1 MDKKIIKGLI
11 DEKLEV
17 IQEQFS
23 IIREYE
29 GKIPIIEL
37 DLIMASIRD
46 LYEFILGLQLE
57 NMGGA
62 MLKTSPKKEPPE
74 AAPPPAPVTVEMP
87 EKEEIQE
94 PVIEKVETPVEV
106 VTPTIEPAAP
116 VRLSS
121 GILSMEPVTH
131 EEPVTREEPVTETP
145 PVEKFEPY
153 IPEPTVSPVAQ
164 PLPPAPTTPETPVPP
179 APQSPP
185 GSAPVTEAGHDH
197 NQPHEKYQRITF
209 DLFSEGAQN
218 TLADRLREGQE
229 KRIADK
235 LQENKV
241 IDLRTTIGIND
252 KFLFINELFE
262 GNMRIYDEAVQKLN
276 ASTNLAQADLL
287 MLDLKI
293 VYNWDSES
301 PTVKKFVELVRKKF

>member
-23 IIREYE
+23 IIRAYE

-37 DLIMASIRD
+37 DLIMTSIRD
-46 LYEFILGLQLE
+46 LYELILSLQLE
-57 NMGGA
+57 NMGA
-62 MLKTSPKKEPPE
+62 VIPK
-74 AAPPPAPVTVEMP
+74 AAPAPEKQIITPPLAPPAPVIVEIP
-87 EKEEIQE
+87 KEEIIHPAAE
-94 PVIEKVETPVEV
+94 PVTQ
-106 VTPTIEPAAP
+106 
-116 VRLSS
+116 VRISTS
-121 GILSMEPVTH
+121 FISMEPLLDDI
-131 EEPVTREEPVTETP
+131 PVEAPP
-145 PVEKFEPY
+145 PVEKPAPY
-153 IPEPTVSPVAQ
+153 IPEPPAPVYE
-164 PLPPAPTTPETPVPP
+164 PPAPEPPEPEPPMPEPP
-179 APQSPP
+179 APEP
-185 GSAPVTEAGHDH
+185 EASNTSDAEAEPDL

-209 DLFSEGAQN
+209 DLFSEGGGS

-241 IDLRTTIGIND
+241 NDLRTTIGIND

-262 GNMRIYDEAVQKLN
+262 GNMRIYDEAIQKLN
-276 ASTNLAQADLL
+276 ANVTTAQADMQL
-287 MLDLKI
+287 LDLKI
-293 VYNWDSES
+293 ALNWDSES